1 MRSDEDEK
9 NNSGKVAMVYKYF
22 AWHYAIDYEQK
33 NKQPDQND
41 TVEKMYSR
49 LGGKQNL
56 PKGCIGGTG
65 SADGRYAQSIG
76 ETI

>member
-1 MRSDEDEK
+1 MKKIIVVKSPWYINILLGIMRLFMSK
-9 NNSGKVAMVYKYF
+9 KISSRIK
-22 AWHYAIDYEQK
+22 
-33 NKQPDQND
+33 ND

-65 SADGRYAQSIG
+65 SADGRYVQFK
-76 ETI
+76 